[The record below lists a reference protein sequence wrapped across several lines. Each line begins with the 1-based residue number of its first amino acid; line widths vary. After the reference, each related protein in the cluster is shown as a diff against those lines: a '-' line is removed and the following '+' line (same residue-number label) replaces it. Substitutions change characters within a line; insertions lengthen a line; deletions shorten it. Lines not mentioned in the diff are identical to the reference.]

1 LFGVYAGFD
10 DPRVRA
16 VLILYTA
23 ERTGGRL
30 RPGDDAIEARY
41 WPLARVPRHIA
52 FAAHRRALAEL
63 LDATRA

>member
-1 LFGVYAGFD
+1 
-10 DPRVRA
+10 

-41 WPLARVPRHIA
+41 WPLKRLPRRIA
-52 FAAHRRALAEL
+52 FAAHRRALADL
-63 LDATRA
+63 NSAVAPKA